1 MMRRC
6 QESWGIAGGRAIEL
20 FVDARLR
27 RHADELCVA
36 RRIVILSVLD
46 RPEPMS
52 STPKL
57 RISQLGPAILLA
69 GYIVLFIWGAINPY
83 DRADWWAENL
93 PIVALVTTLVV
104 LYARGVRFSTLA
116 YLLMAF
122 IPYWNTIGGHY
133 TFERVPFGWF
143 DRAFGFQRNMFDRV
157 GHFSV
162 GFFAFAILEYLLSR
176 NAMSRRLAC
185 LFAIFAIG
193 FVAMSYELLEWL
205 YAAYGGNA
213 AAGANF
219 LGSQGDVWDAQ
230 KDMLMDTIGAVV
242 TVLLFLGVRSAG
254 WRPVPVRRGA
264 TAE

>member
-1 MMRRC
+1 MPLAT
-6 QESWGIAGGRAIEL
+6 ESASRAQ
-20 FVDARLR
+20 
-27 RHADELCVA
+27 
-36 RRIVILSVLD
+36 
-46 RPEPMS
+46 
-52 STPKL
+52 KL
-57 RISQLGPAILLA
+57 VPAILLA

-83 DRADWWAENL
+83 DRADWWAENI

-104 LYARGVRFSTLA
+104 LYARGVRFSPLA

-133 TFERVPFGWF
+133 TFERVPFSWF
-143 DRAFGFQRNMFDRV
+143 DRTFGFQRNMFDSV

-162 GFFAFAILEYLLSR
+162 GFYAFGILEYLLRR

-213 AAGANF
+213 AAGADF

-230 KDMLMDTIGAVV
+230 KDMLMDTLGAVA
-242 TVLLFLGVRSAG
+242 TVLLFLGIRPRPGVRQ
-254 WRPVPVRRGA
+254 RA

>member
-1 MMRRC
+1 MPHDT
-6 QESWGIAGGRAIEL
+6 L
-20 FVDARLR
+20 
-27 RHADELCVA
+27 
-36 RRIVILSVLD
+36 
-46 RPEPMS
+46 
-52 STPKL
+52 STPRARKL
-57 RISQLGPAILLA
+57 VPAILLT
-69 GYIVLFIWGAINPY
+69 GYIALFIWGAINPY
-83 DRADWWAENL
+83 DRADWWAENI

-104 LYARGVRFSTLA
+104 LYARGVRFSLRA

-162 GFFAFAILEYLLSR
+162 GFYAFAILEYLLSR

-213 AAGANF
+213 AAGADF

-230 KDMLMDTIGAVV
+230 KDMLMDTLGAVA
-242 TVLLFLGVRSAG
+242 TVLLYLGVR
-254 WRPVPVRRGA
+254 PRRQLR
-264 TAE
+264 